1 MDPRLVTCV
10 HNTGRQYEAGED
22 PHPGCAADDSAVAA
36 RRASVYI
43 SCCGGAGVR
52 VVRRA
57 GPPQS
62 SLARVRLLQC
72 HLLAQQHVCH
82 HQYCHEYNIFGE
94 GAY

>member
-1 MDPRLVTCV
+1 MDSRLVTCV

-52 VVRRA
+52 VVQPRRPSSVLTSQ
-57 GPPQS
+57 GPTFTMSPACTT
-62 SLARVRLLQC
+62 ARVSPSILW
-72 HLLAQQHVCH
+72 
-82 HQYCHEYNIFGE
+82 
-94 GAY
+94 